1 MDYTQFVL
9 LFLTIATMFVTI
21 VGLFIWKRTE
31 SRTDIRHMDNKIDS
45 IRELV
50 HAIHM
55 EVKDFHNRL
64 CAIEERNKNN
74 ER

>member
-1 MDYTQFVL
+1 MDYTQFML
-9 LFLTIATMFVTI
+9 MFLTIATMFVTI
-21 VGLFIWKRTE
+21 VGLFIWNRTE

-64 CAIEERNKNN
+64 CAIEERNKK
-74 ER
+74 